1 MSAVVKAAAAAGAP
15 ASKRKEALPRHLL
28 FKGVAGL
35 LLGFPLA
42 LLLSWLFMYTGLG
55 PRIAP
60 ARDQVAMW
68 LVVPLWCAVLSLS
81 FMADSRTRCIV
92 WLVAW
97 NLVAAA
103 AWWVLQ

>member
-1 MSAVVKAAAAAGAP
+1 MSAVVNTAAAD
-15 ASKRKEALPRHLL
+15 ASASQCKEDLPRHLL

-42 LLLSWLFMYTGLG
+42 LLLSWLCMYTGLG

-81 FMADSRTRCIV
+81 FLADSRIRCIA